1 VTFAH
6 THAHRHDPAT
16 SVEAARSIQNVAER
30 HTFIIATMLLFYGPL
45 TSAEISDRCELD
57 YWQVARRISD
67 LKHDGKVL
75 DSGGRRRSPGGR
87 SACVWR
93 LV

>member
-1 VTFAH
+1 MTFALTHAH
-6 THAHRHDPAT
+6 THDPDTSRWAAETARGLTYRHKLV
-16 SVEAARSIQNVAER
+16 VETI
-30 HTFIIATMLLFYGPL
+30 LGLYGPL
-45 TSAEISDRCELD
+45 TSAEISDRCKLD

-67 LKHDGKVL
+67 LKRDGKVL
-75 DSGGRRRSPGGR
+75 DSSERRRSPGGR